1 MKMLQTI
8 VSVVPFVLS
17 PTAALSSFFCS
28 MALRHSLAG
37 HSAFCPHEGLLSIN
51 LHFFSF
57 MFFPHVIGF
66 HAHRLARTVCSQIRC
81 KVLSDC
87 WDVAV
92 NSIYAERLGFSYNVY
107 IQVHLKDLEYYIKV
121 NFIPHFNLKL
131 A

>member
-17 PTAALSSFFCS
+17 PTTELSSFFCS

-37 HSAFCPHEGLLSIN
+37 HSPFCPHEGLLSIN

-57 MFFPHVIGF
+57 MSFPHIIGF

-92 NSIYAERLGFSYNVY
+92 NTAAERLEFSFNVY
-107 IQVHLKDLEYYIKV
+107 IQVHLKDLEYYRKV
-121 NFIPHFNLKL
+121 NSIPHFNLKF